1 MLDRRRQKIAAH
13 FIQWIKFSLFAGLLA
28 LCHPS
33 QGEAVPI
40 VGAPI
45 IVPLSGNIVTTYLG
59 NSALFSNDLYLQ
71 SPDGAYT
78 ALIYNNHSSP
88 PGTEVNLG
96 FFAAG
101 TELVFRLH
109 VADILLG
116 QNFDYYSGAGTN
128 NVDGLAHARVDT
140 QYSINQTLVEF
151 EDLYGT
157 PEGQYGFN
165 DLIFSLRAVANDS
178 SPLQAPTSVPE
189 PAAQSLLLLGLLFI
203 GIIPFKR
210 SC

>member
-1 MLDRRRQKIAAH
+1 MDQIFFVRGTTCDVSSGQ
-13 FIQWIKFSLFAGLLA
+13 S
-28 LCHPS
+28 
-33 QGEAVPI
+33 EAVPI

-45 IVPLSGNIVTTYLG
+45 IVPLSGDVITTYLG

-71 SPDGAYT
+71 SPTGAYST
-78 ALIYNNHSSP
+78 LIYNNHLSP

-96 FFAAG
+96 FFSAG

-109 VADILLG
+109 VADILRG
-116 QNFDYYSGAGTN
+116 QNLDYYSGPGAN
-128 NVDGLAHARVDT
+128 NIDGLAHARVDS

-157 PEGQYGFN
+157 PEGPYGFN
-165 DLIFSLRAVANDS
+165 DLIFSLRVVANDS

-189 PAAQSLLLLGLLFI
+189 PATQSLLLLGLLFI
-203 GIIPFKR
+203 GIIPVKR

>member
-13 FIQWIKFSLFAGLLA
+13 WAQWIKFSLFAGLLA
-28 LCHPS
+28 MFHPGQS
-33 QGEAVPI
+33 EAVPI
-40 VGAPI
+40 VGAAV
-45 IVPLSGNIVTTYLG
+45 IVPQSGNVITTYLG

-71 SPDGAYT
+71 SPTGAYST
-78 ALIYNNHSSP
+78 LIYNNHLSP

-109 VADILLG
+109 VADILRG
-116 QNFDYYSGAGTN
+116 QDFDYYSGPGAS
-128 NVDGLAHARVDT
+128 NVDGLGHARVDP
-140 QYSINQTLVEF
+140 QYSFNQTLVEF

-157 PEGQYGFN
+157 PEGSNGFN
-165 DLIFSLRAVANDS
+165 DLVFSFRVAASHLD
-178 SPLQAPTSVPE
+178 PLLVTSVPE
-189 PAAQSLLLLGLLFI
+189 PAMQYLLALGFLFI
-203 GIIPFKR
+203 GIIAVKR